1 MKRSIIII
9 LALAMIS
16 PLMAGKNEKSYWY
29 QRAEEAYGQQD
40 YGKTLRAC
48 EAGVRENPKD
58 AYCWAVIAEICSK
71 RAFAQYGR
79 ALEAADEALKYLP
92 KKETYW
98 IGFVHAIRGDV
109 FYKVG
114 EPEQS
119 AQAYE
124 KAVAMMPDKIEYI
137 YALADVYR
145 DLKRYEDAQVL
156 LKRIVDEDP
165 AESYVQAVLAANY
178 LDLGDTLNA
187 MRRVNL
193 SLALDPDDNE
203 MAQYVIFRIKWA
215 QGDVLSAANQY
226 FKILQTQSTEM
237 AAFDSLRLDNL
248 PLLLAASRLCINEA
262 PTDAMRLYLHGAIYY
277 RTGHYADAYLW
288 QKKAVK
294 LDEEREGFLQTINTE
309 LGLWDELDAYFQR
322 ELKKDSTSAVR
333 RGMAS
338 QYARRGDYT
347 SAYRQLLLVR
357 EEEASAEYVYRD
369 IARVLT
375 NMQRYDEALA
385 YMDTAIIMAEEKS
398 QATMLFNR
406 GEIYARMG
414 KDDKATQDYLAAR
427 EAAEN
432 ADTKAFVEALLGN
445 REYVEHYVDSVVQP
459 LTVDDDLFDIASI
472 YACMHDKDN
481 AMRYTRMAY
490 GRGMR
495 VFPLDRAYRFEFLKD
510 DPDWQALLAE
520 IEQER
525 QKDISYIR
533 RQEQAEET
541 SGAITQIPF
550 EKKGGVNQVQCTING
565 LSLYFVFDT
574 GASDVSLSDVE
585 ANFMLRNGYLTEQD
599 FMGKQNYVTATG
611 EIHEGTIVNL
621 REVRVGDIILT
632 NIKASVV
639 KNQNAPLLLGQSVF
653 RRFGTVE
660 VDNNASVI
668 RFVK

>member
-1 MKRSIIII
+1 MKRSSIII

-16 PLMAGKNEKSYWY
+16 PLMAGKNEKSYWF
-29 QRAEEAYGQQD
+29 QRAEEAYEKQD
-40 YGKTLRAC
+40 YGKCMRAC

-165 AESYVQAVLAANY
+165 AESYVQAVLADNY
-178 LDLGDTLNA
+178 LSLGDTLNA

-203 MAQYVIFRIKWA
+203 MAQLVLFRIAWA
-215 QGDVLSAANQY
+215 RGDVLQATNQY
-226 FKILQTQSTEM
+226 LQILHSQSTEIV
-237 AAFDSLRLDNL
+237 AYDSLRRDNL
-248 PLLLAASRLCINEA
+248 PLLLAATRLCINEA
-262 PTDAMRLYLHGAIYY
+262 PTDPVRLCLLASIYY
-277 RTGHYADAYLW
+277 KEGQCADAYIW

-294 LDEEREGFLQTINTE
+294 LSDEYEGMLLTICSD
-309 LGLWDELDAYFQR
+309 LGLWNEVDELFR
-322 ELKKDSTSAVR
+322 KEMKNDSTVR
-333 RGMAS
+333 LGMAYH
-338 QYARRGDYT
+338 YARRGDYQT
-347 SAYRQLLLVR
+347 SYQQNLLVR
-357 EEEASAEYVYRD
+357 NDYSTEEYIYRG

-375 NMQRYDEALA
+375 NMQRYDEAIA
-385 YMDTAIIMAEEKS
+385 YMDTAVIMADEQS

-406 GEIYARMG
+406 GEIYTRMG
-414 KDDKATQDYLAAR
+414 DDAKAMQDYLAAR
-427 EAAEN
+427 EVVDKP
-432 ADTKAFVEALLGN
+432 DTKAFVDALLGN
-445 REYVEHYVDSVVQP
+445 KEQVEQYVDSVVP
-459 LTVDDDLFDIASI
+459 TLTDNDDFFDIASI
-472 YACMHDKDN
+472 YACMHDKN
-481 AMRYTRMAY
+481 TTIRYMRKAY
-490 GRGMR
+490 EHGMR
-495 VFPLDRAYRFEFLKD
+495 IFPYDRAFRFSFLQD
-510 DPDWQALLAE
+510 DPDWQALLNE
-520 IEQER
+520 IEQTR
-525 QKDISYIR
+525 QKDIAYIR

-565 LSLYFVFDT
+565 LALYFVFDT
-574 GASDVSLSDVE
+574 GASDVSLSNVE